1 MRKKYYFCIFLF
13 YENIVN
19 KHNISLNIEKLY
31 NKSYNKLRIYIN
43 DGMRSIT
50 IPSSHDVLI
59 LPLSTPTTPYT
70 TGKCKT
76 HYLTTRYC
84 WLQ

>member
-13 YENIVN
+13 YKNIVN

-50 IPSSHDVLI
+50 IPSPHDVLI
-59 LPLSTPTTPYT
+59 LPLFSPPPLY
-70 TGKCKT
+70 
-76 HYLTTRYC
+76 Y
-84 WLQ
+84 W